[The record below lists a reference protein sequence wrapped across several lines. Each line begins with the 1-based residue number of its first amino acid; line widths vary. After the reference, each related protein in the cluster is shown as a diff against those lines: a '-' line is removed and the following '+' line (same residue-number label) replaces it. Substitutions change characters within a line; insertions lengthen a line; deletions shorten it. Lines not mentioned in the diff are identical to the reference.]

1 MGVWKLPFQLIF
13 IEFINKPSDIDN
25 LEYEYYE
32 ANKEV
37 RKLVDRCRYHCKRHV
52 IRFLC
57 IFVTSN
63 MQRDHG
69 GEARIHHHLLVNREA
84 VDILIKHW
92 NNGYVNMEPL
102 QDQLD
107 YTEIAS
113 YMLNQVPYVKG
124 KDTYGRTSN
133 LETPIVATRTLLD
146 PNEKLVAPEG
156 ATVLRSSN
164 NYLRY
169 AFESKDE

>member
-1 MGVWKLPFQLIF
+1 
-13 IEFINKPSDIDN
+13 
-25 LEYEYYE
+25 
-32 ANKEV
+32 
-37 RKLVDRCRYHCKRHV
+37 
-52 IRFLC
+52 
-57 IFVTSN
+57 
-63 MQRDHG
+63 
-69 GEARIHHHLLVNREA
+69 
-84 VDILIKHW
+84 
-92 NNGYVNMEPL
+92 MEPL